1 MIKGSLTLVT
11 HWGHVEVFTSADASA
26 QLLNDSYNI
35 GAVLGF
41 DPNFDIFTGQFNYL
55 KNSGKFNNTLG
66 SWSSLYSVAFF
77 VYVIILKDHITLI
90 MHCRH

>member
-1 MIKGSLTLVT
+1 M
-11 HWGHVEVFTSADASA
+11 SA

-41 DPNFDIFTGQFNYL
+41 DPNLDIFTGLFNYL

-66 SWSSLYSVAFF
+66 SWSSS
-77 VYVIILKDHITLI
+77 
-90 MHCRH
+90 

>member
-35 GAVLGF
+35 GATSGTGTVYPCGAHE
-41 DPNFDIFTGQFNYL
+41 FTPSF
-55 KNSGKFNNTLG
+55 
-66 SWSSLYSVAFF
+66 
-77 VYVIILKDHITLI
+77 
-90 MHCRH
+90 